1 MSEKQYLSN
10 FSYIFIP
17 FYFEKEEHFYS
28 FNDNLKKSYTWAPI
42 DDEIRYLH
50 RYVSDRLVNT
60 NNGKTNLNHYRLC
73 NNNEVCSTDRFY
85 KTSPKTFKGQEN
97 VTFDFQISDVQLFSF
112 NTTICIMAFQL
123 QFQND
128 DPLQIAAAQYYLRK
142 ISTERIYTITDSG
155 KENSFSFIDLSK
167 KLLGN
172 LVEKYELDFFFY
184 ATPQNERA
192 NFFTYIDMPSKKDY
206 SEELFFLKWCYHDG
220 FVFED
225 DSEEDDSID
234 YVASKNTVWGISP
247 SAAVCLVS
255 RCDQNK
261 NFIENVFQKNIQK
274 QYLFTYILLLHQKY
288 MMYLFLTKI
297 SVGIDNDLDLLENY
311 KRRLYEFE
319 TKYMFS
325 KVSEVPQYQRFYD
338 KVAHCFFLKEM
349 FQDVQEPLSRLT
361 ELQRQVSEERQR
373 KYDNGINAALM
384 TLSMLT
390 IVSAVTD
397 ASGITN
403 NLEWLFSPQI
413 SKIIQISM
421 VTLVLLVSVLM
432 IIRLFFLKNK
442 R

>member
-112 NTTICIMAFQL
+112 NTTICIMAFRL

-142 ISTERIYTITDSG
+142 ISTERIYAITDSG

-325 KVSEVPQYQRFYD
+325 KVSEVPQYQRF
-338 KVAHCFFLKEM
+338 
-349 FQDVQEPLSRLT
+349 
-361 ELQRQVSEERQR
+361 
-373 KYDNGINAALM
+373 M
-384 TLSMLT
+384 TKLR
-390 IVSAVTD
+390 IA
-397 ASGITN
+397 
-403 NLEWLFSPQI
+403 FS
-413 SKIIQISM
+413 
-421 VTLVLLVSVLM
+421 
-432 IIRLFFLKNK
+432 
-442 R
+442 